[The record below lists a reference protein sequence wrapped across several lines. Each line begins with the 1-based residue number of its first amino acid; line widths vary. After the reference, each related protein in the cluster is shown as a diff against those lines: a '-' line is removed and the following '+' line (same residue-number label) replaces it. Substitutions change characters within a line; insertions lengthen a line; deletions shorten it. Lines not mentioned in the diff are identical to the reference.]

1 MAKQTFTLYTEDAN
15 IGGYDPSK
23 FYRAEYSF
31 IHWDDEEHPDFIV
44 TLRFLEKENLDLM
57 LQVKALRK
65 DLELAKQAIMN
76 RLNILGEGSLK
87 NSNTSK
93 VFMVR
98 ADSLG
103 TLISGNTLRDAI
115 RALNG
120 AGNVTATISSA
131 TVTETKLGILTAAA
145 VS

>member
-1 MAKQTFTLYTEDAN
+1 MPITKNNFTHVTDTELE
-15 IGGYDPSK
+15 GVETTM
-23 FYRAEYSF
+23 FTV
-31 IHWDDEEHPDFIV
+31 DFINAM
-44 TLRFLEKENLDLM
+44 TAETGDLSTGSSTAGLEATRADIS
-57 LQVKALRK
+57 QF
-65 DLELAKQAIMN
+65 I
-76 RLNILGEGSLK
+76 NILAEGPLVE
-87 NSNTSK
+87 SNKQKTY
-93 VFMVR
+93 VVR
-98 ADSLG
+98 ADCLG